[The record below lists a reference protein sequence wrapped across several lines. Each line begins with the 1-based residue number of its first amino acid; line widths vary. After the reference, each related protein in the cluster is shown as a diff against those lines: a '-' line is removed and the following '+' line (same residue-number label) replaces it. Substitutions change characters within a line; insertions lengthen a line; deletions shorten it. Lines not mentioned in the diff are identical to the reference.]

1 MELLY
6 GILIGLE
13 VLVSLVMIIAI
24 LLQPSDQGLG
34 MAFGGAGTQ
43 TLFGGRGA
51 THFLSKLTGVLAA
64 IFFVLS
70 VAISLITGPSK
81 SVVDTVAKPAA
92 QHQPVTSGAA
102 SGKAQKQQ
110 KDGKKAK

>member
-13 VLVSLVMIIAI
+13 VLVSIVMIIAI

-34 MAFGGAGTQ
+34 MAFGGGAGSQ
-43 TLFGGRGA
+43 ALFGGRGA
-51 THFLSKLTGVLAA
+51 THFLSKLTGVLAT

-81 SVVDTVAKPAA
+81 SVVSTIKTPAA
-92 QHQPVTSGAA
+92 QHQPVTSGTA
-102 SGKAQKQQ
+102 SGKAQK
-110 KDGKKAK
+110 